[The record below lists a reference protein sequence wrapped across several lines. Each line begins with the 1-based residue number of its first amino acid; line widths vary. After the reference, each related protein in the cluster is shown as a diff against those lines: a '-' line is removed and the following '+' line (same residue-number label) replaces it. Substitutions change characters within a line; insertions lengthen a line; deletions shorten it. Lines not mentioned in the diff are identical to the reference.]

1 MCSFSVFVTFVAH
14 RNSAHFLQISM
25 NQTNSVFLITLG
37 IAIMGFLIKK
47 FDFVT
52 ENDGKSISK
61 FLMHTTFPA
70 LMIVSTLR
78 IKFEPTLFL
87 IPLICIA
94 LGVTMTI
101 VGWVW
106 FAKYPN
112 PIRGVLTMACG
123 GLNVGLFAFPIIE
136 GIWGREGLV
145 YVAMFDI
152 GNTIITFGLVYS
164 VGSYFAAKGEG
175 AVGFGRVFKKIM
187 QLPPLHGMAIGLI
200 INGLKIELPEVA
212 YNFLDVLAKANKPLV
227 LLLMGIY
234 MSFALERSQVWAVVK
249 VLTIRY
255 VCGIIAVLL
264 LLIFIP
270 VPSLFRNVLI
280 VCVILPIGMTI
291 LPFADEL
298 HYDSRIAGVLV
309 NMSLLIS
316 FLLMWGLVV
325 GLKLV

>member
-1 MCSFSVFVTFVAH
+1 
-14 RNSAHFLQISM
+14 M

-37 IAIMGFLIKK
+37 IATMGFLIKK

-52 ENDGKSISK
+52 EKDGKSISK

-70 LMIVSTLR
+70 LMIVSTIR
-78 IKFEPTLFL
+78 IDFKPALFFS
-87 IPLICIA
+87 PLLCIA
-94 LGVTMTI
+94 LGSIMTLI
-101 VGWVW
+101 GWFW
-106 FAKYPN
+106 FSGYSDRM
-112 PIRGVLTMACG
+112 RGMLTMACG

-164 VGSYFAAKGEG
+164 VGSYFAVKEEG
-175 AVGFGRVFKKIM
+175 ASVEFKKVLRKVL
-187 QLPPLHGMAIGLI
+187 QLPPLQAMFIGLT
-200 INGLKIELPEVA
+200 INALDIELPTVA
-212 YNFLDVLAKANKPLV
+212 YDFLDVLAKANKPLV

-234 MSFALERSQVWAVVK
+234 MSFALEKSQVWAVAK
-249 VLTIRY
+249 VLAIRY
-255 VCGIIAVLL
+255 GCGLLAVVLL
-264 LLIFIP
+264 YTF
-270 VPSLFRNVLI
+270 VPETSMFRNVLI

-298 HYDSRIAGVLV
+298 NYDSRIAGVLV
-309 NMSLLIS
+309 NVSLIIS

-325 GLKLV
+325 GLNLA

>member
-1 MCSFSVFVTFVAH
+1 
-14 RNSAHFLQISM
+14 M

-37 IAIMGFLIKK
+37 IATMGFLIKK

-52 ENDGKSISK
+52 EKDGKSISK

-70 LMIVSTLR
+70 LMIVSTIR
-78 IKFEPTLFL
+78 IDFKPALFFS
-87 IPLICIA
+87 PLLCIA
-94 LGVTMTI
+94 LGSIMTLI
-101 VGWVW
+101 GWFW
-106 FAKYPN
+106 FSGYPDRL
-112 PIRGVLTMACG
+112 RGMLTMACG

-164 VGSYFAAKGEG
+164 VGSYFAVKEEG
-175 AVGFGRVFKKIM
+175 ASVEFKKVLRKVL
-187 QLPPLHGMAIGLI
+187 QLPPLQAMFIGLT
-200 INGLKIELPEVA
+200 INALDIELPTVA
-212 YNFLDVLAKANKPLV
+212 YDFLDVLAKANKPLV

-234 MSFALERSQVWAVVK
+234 MSFALEKSQVWAVVK
-249 VLTIRY
+249 VLAIRY
-255 VCGIIAVLL
+255 GCGLLAVVLL
-264 LLIFIP
+264 YTF
-270 VPSLFRNVLI
+270 VPEPSMFRNVLI

-298 HYDSRIAGVLV
+298 NYDSRIAGVLV
-309 NMSLLIS
+309 NVSLIIS

-325 GLKLV
+325 GLNLA

>member
-1 MCSFSVFVTFVAH
+1 
-14 RNSAHFLQISM
+14 M

-37 IAIMGFLIKK
+37 IATMGFLIKK

-52 ENDGKSISK
+52 EKDGKSISK

-70 LMIVSTLR
+70 LMIVSTIR
-78 IKFEPTLFL
+78 IDFKPALFFS
-87 IPLICIA
+87 PLLCIA
-94 LGVTMTI
+94 LGSIMTLI
-101 VGWVW
+101 GWFW
-106 FAKYPN
+106 FSGYSDRL
-112 PIRGVLTMACG
+112 RGMLTMACG

-164 VGSYFAAKGEG
+164 VGSYFAVKEEG
-175 AVGFGRVFKKIM
+175 ASVEFKKVLRKVL
-187 QLPPLHGMAIGLI
+187 QLPPLQAMFIGLT
-200 INGLKIELPEVA
+200 INALDIELPAVA
-212 YNFLDVLAKANKPLV
+212 YDFLDVLAKANKPLV

-234 MSFALERSQVWAVVK
+234 MSFALEKSQVWAVVK
-249 VLTIRY
+249 VLSIRY
-255 VCGIIAVLL
+255 GCGLLAVVLL
-264 LLIFIP
+264 YFFLP
-270 VPSLFRNVLI
+270 EPSMFRNVLI

-298 HYDSRIAGVLV
+298 NYDSRIAGVLV
-309 NMSLLIS
+309 NVSLIVS

-325 GLKLV
+325 GLHLA

>member
-1 MCSFSVFVTFVAH
+1 
-14 RNSAHFLQISM
+14 M

-37 IAIMGFLIKK
+37 IATMGFLIKK

-52 ENDGKSISK
+52 EKDGKSISK

-70 LMIVSTLR
+70 LMIVSTIR
-78 IKFEPTLFL
+78 IDFKPAL
-87 IPLICIA
+87 ILSPLLCIA
-94 LGVTMTI
+94 LGSIMTLI
-101 VGWVW
+101 GWFW
-106 FAKYPN
+106 FSSYPDRL
-112 PIRGVLTMACG
+112 RGMLTMACG

-164 VGSYFAAKGEG
+164 VGSYFAVKEEG
-175 AVGFGRVFKKIM
+175 TSVEFKKVLRKVL
-187 QLPPLHGMAIGLI
+187 QLPPLQAMFIGLT
-200 INGLKIELPEVA
+200 INALDIELPTVA
-212 YNFLDVLAKANKPLV
+212 YDFLDVLAKANKPLV

-234 MSFALERSQVWAVVK
+234 MSFTLEKSQVWAVVK
-249 VLTIRY
+249 VLSIRY
-255 VCGIIAVLL
+255 GCGLLVAVLL
-264 LLIFIP
+264 YFLIPEPSMFRSVLL
-270 VPSLFRNVLI
+270 

-298 HYDSRIAGVLV
+298 NYDSRIAGVLV
-309 NMSLLIS
+309 NVSLIIS

-325 GLKLV
+325 GLHLA